1 MKKLFV
7 PAIALALL
15 TACGP
20 KYQVQEKEGYNLVTQ
35 KGGPTLGFSP
45 TSGVTLLEDKGFAFK
60 DLNRNGKLDIYEDWR
75 KSPEERAKDLASRLS
90 IDEIA
95 GLMLYSDH
103 QSVPSEELTEAQQKF
118 LKEDNLR
125 AVLITSVK
133 DTRTAA
139 VWNNN
144 MQAFTESVGHGIP
157 SNTSSDP
164 RNQARADMEFN
175 AGAGGVISLWPSSLG
190 MAATF
195 DPALVEEFGSIA
207 SVEYRAL
214 GIATCLSPQIDI
226 ATEPRWWRFSGTF
239 GEGPDLTTDMARAY
253 CDGFQTS
260 PEGKRLYGSWGWES
274 VNAMAKHWYGYGA
287 GEGGRDGHFGHGKY
301 CVFPG
306 DNLKMHKRAFVEG
319 AFRLDGGTV
328 SASAIM
334 PVYDILWDQA
344 PDGEKAG
351 GAYSDFVI
359 RQELREEAGFD
370 GVVCTDWHITYDCT
384 SMDTDGRGKPWGVEG
399 LSVAQRHYRAILVG
413 TDQFG
418 GNNDKGPVLE
428 AYRIYADN
436 FGAAAARERFEKSA
450 YRLTLNSF
458 RTGLFENPYLDPT
471 ESEAV
476 VGNPEFMAKGYEAQ
490 IKSVIMLKNHGN
502 ALPVAQKAKVY
513 LPRRHYPT
521 TRGIWGGVTPEKWDW
536 MIRPEAVSRYYEP
549 VENPQDADFA
559 LVAIRQPA
567 IQMGYE
573 QYNLK
578 KGGNGYVPITLQY
591 EDYTAVD
598 AREKSIAAGDPLEK
612 FTDRSYRGKTVKTA
626 NRDDMVLVQ
635 QSRKVMG
642 DKPVVVVL
650 ETGNPVVLSEIEPYA
665 DAILVS
671 FDVQNQ
677 AILELICGNREPS
690 ALLPMQMPANMTTVE
705 KQFEDVPFD
714 MECYKDADGN
724 VYDFAFGL
732 NWSGVIDDARTRRY
746 AHK

>member
-175 AGAGGVISLWPSSLG
+175 AGAGGAISLWPSSLG
-190 MAATF
+190 LGATF

-239 GEGPDLTTDMARAY
+239 GEDPDLTTDMARAY

-490 IKSVIMLKNHGN
+490 IKSVIMLKNHGH

-573 QYNLK
+573 QYDLK

-642 DKPVVVVL
+642 DKPVVVIL

>member
-95 GLMLYSDH
+95 SLMLYSDH

-239 GEGPDLTTDMARAY
+239 GEDPDLTTDMARAY

-334 PVYDILWDQA
+334 PVYDILWNQA

-573 QYNLK
+573 QYDLK

-642 DKPVVVVL
+642 DKPVVVIL

>member
-1 MKKLFV
+1 
-7 PAIALALL
+7 
-15 TACGP
+15 
-20 KYQVQEKEGYNLVTQ
+20 
-35 KGGPTLGFSP
+35 
-45 TSGVTLLEDKGFAFK
+45 
-60 DLNRNGKLDIYEDWR
+60 
-75 KSPEERAKDLASRLS
+75 
-90 IDEIA
+90 
-95 GLMLYSDH
+95 
-103 QSVPSEELTEAQQKF
+103 
-118 LKEDNLR
+118 
-125 AVLITSVK
+125 
-133 DTRTAA
+133 
-139 VWNNN
+139 
-144 MQAFTESVGHGIP
+144 
-157 SNTSSDP
+157 
-164 RNQARADMEFN
+164 MEFN
-175 AGAGGVISLWPSSLG
+175 AGAGGAISPWPSSLG
-190 MAATF
+190 LAATF

-239 GEGPDLTTDMARAY
+239 GEDPDLTTDMARAY

-334 PVYDILWDQA
+334 PVYDILWNQA

-573 QYNLK
+573 QYDLK